1 VFVKLSEPDPGR
13 PRGRERVRILHDST
27 NRLVS
32 YPNGRARWFGSEAA
46 ADAWI
51 REAHANPAQAEAVL
65 LERFT

>member
-1 VFVKLSEPDPGR
+1 
-13 PRGRERVRILHDST
+13 VRILHDST